1 MTSKTAPME
10 KEEFRSCV
18 AALEERV
25 EERTIQLQKVLNMLR
40 KRVSSSLDIRMIL
53 QNLKSKSAGGNAC
66 WKQEDLHQILDLSL
80 NRVRVELKCQPKVF
94 RHYGEL
100 PPVCCQSAQLLEV
113 FMTLLV
119 NAVQSLE
126 AKREL
131 SILTDRLGDDKVRIR
146 IIDTGR
152 GMAPDHV
159 ARIFDPVLSQDPLGK
174 GSGLGLWLA
183 SRSVERH
190 HGEIEVWS
198 QVGSGT
204 RFTIT
209 LPIGQPDAHG
219 A

>member
-53 QNLKSKSAGGNAC
+53 QNLKSNSTGGNAC

-80 NRVRVELKCQPKVF
+80 NRVRAELKCQPKVF

-183 SRSVERH
+183 ARSVERH

>member
-53 QNLKSKSAGGNAC
+53 QNLKSNSTGGNAC

-80 NRVRVELKCQPKVF
+80 NRVRAELKCQPKVF

>member
-53 QNLKSKSAGGNAC
+53 QNLKSKSTGGNAC

-80 NRVRVELKCQPKVF
+80 NRVRAELKCQPKVF

-183 SRSVERH
+183 ARSVERH

-209 LPIGQPDAHG
+209 LPIGQPDAPE